1 MSRKILLPLLI
12 AAVLSL
18 GACKKVQEE
27 VAAAQNPY
35 PKSSPLHEPF
45 DRMLRKLVNDPRYVA
60 LLGQGDK
67 AQAQRAGFELAQ
79 KGIARLDHATLEQRL
94 EILAAASDKLDVA
107 KCAVLAR
114 GGDPKD
120 AQAMSAAMLQGLE
133 ALPPAQIDQ
142 WFDISLKATDAQ
154 LSNTP
159 PQTVA
164 PADVQAAMKTLITS
178 LPPDQQQR
186 LMKVLPQMTQA
197 SDEDACWAARTLY
210 KQTLATKEPVRGQL
224 AWVFAQQ

>member
-60 LLGQGDK
+60 LLKQGDK

-79 KGIARLDHATLEQRL
+79 KGISRLDHATLEQRL
-94 EILAAASDKLDVA
+94 EILAAVSEKVDLP
-107 KCAVLAR
+107 KCALLAR
-114 GGDPKD
+114 GGNPND

-133 ALPPAQIDQ
+133 TLPPAQIDQ
-142 WFDISLKATDAQ
+142 WFEISLKATDAQ

-164 PADVQAAMKTLITS
+164 PADVQTAMTS
-178 LPPDQQQR
+178 LINALPSDQQQR
-186 LMKVLPQMTQA
+186 LVKVLPQMAQA
-197 SDEDACWAARTLY
+197 SDADACWAARTLY
-210 KQTLATKEPVRGQL
+210 TQALAAKEPVRGQL

>member
-1 MSRKILLPLLI
+1 MSRKILLTLLI

-35 PKSSPLHEPF
+35 PKSSPLHEPL

-60 LLGQGDK
+60 LLKQGDK

-79 KGIARLDHATLEQRL
+79 KGISRLDHATLEQRL
-94 EILAAASDKLDVA
+94 EILAAVSEKVDVP
-107 KCAVLAR
+107 KCALLAR
-114 GGDPKD
+114 GGNPND
-120 AQAMSAAMLQGLE
+120 ARAMSATMLQGLE
-133 ALPPAQIDQ
+133 TLPPAQIDQ
-142 WFDISLKATDAQ
+142 WFEISLKATDAQ

-164 PADVQAAMKTLITS
+164 PADVQAAMTS
-178 LPPDQQQR
+178 LINALPSDQQQR
-186 LMKVLPQMTQA
+186 LVKVLPQMAQA
-197 SDEDACWAARTLY
+197 SDADACWAARTLY
-210 KQTLATKEPVRGQL
+210 TQALAAKEPVRGQL
-224 AWVFAQQ
+224 AWVLAQQ